1 MICCLNSSCHNPPH
15 ADGTEFCSHCGVPL
29 IVLRHYRPIRV
40 LGSGGFGKT
49 YLAED
54 VEKFNELCVI
64 KQFAPQIQGAGAIQK
79 ATELFEQEARRLQ
92 FLGEHPQI
100 PTLLAYFEQDNRL
113 YLVQQFIDG
122 DNLFE
127 ELRQQGNFN
136 EQKIWDLLVNLLT
149 ILQTVHE
156 QKVIHR
162 DIKPPNIL
170 RRKLPSAKNG
180 DIVLIDFGASKQLSE
195 TVITQPGT
203 TIGSFGYAPPEQMQD
218 GQVYPA
224 SDLYSVGTTCFH
236 LLTGVAPWELW
247 KQQGYAWVA
256 NWRSHLQ
263 QPISHKLAMILDKL
277 LQLNYQE
284 RYQSAEEVLE
294 DINDVESHSQIP
306 DTVAYQQSASPPSP
320 ELVPTVNY
328 QIPSSNSSSEL
339 PTKLDYQP
347 PPSTVVDLAK
357 PKQQLKLPL
366 LVSGAIFLLGLG
378 GYGVLQL
385 SQPIV
390 NKRIE
395 AEKLALANT
404 LDAHDGAVNSLA
416 ITADGKTLIS
426 GGADNKIKIWN
437 LATGD
442 LKTTLSKN
450 LDAIN
455 SVVISRDGK
464 TLFSGSKN
472 GIIQIWNL
480 PNGTLKTTLPKS
492 KDAVTYLAITPDGE
506 TLVSGGGNTIQ
517 VWDLETGKLKNTLT
531 GHTKSVM
538 ALAISADGQ
547 TLVSGSADNTIKI
560 WNLKTGQLKNT
571 IAGHKES
578 VMSVAIS
585 PNGEILASGSSDDTI
600 KIWNLKTGKLINT
613 LIGHFYPVSTLAI
626 SPNGET
632 LASGS
637 WDYRI
642 KIWNIQTGEIK
653 NTLTGHKSSVNSVV
667 ISPDG
672 RSVISGSSDRTIKIW
687 RSL

>member
-1 MICCLNSSCHNPPH
+1 M
-15 ADGTEFCSHCGVPL
+15 
-29 IVLRHYRPIRV
+29 
-40 LGSGGFGKT
+40 
-49 YLAED
+49 
-54 VEKFNELCVI
+54 
-64 KQFAPQIQGAGAIQK
+64 
-79 ATELFEQEARRLQ
+79 
-92 FLGEHPQI
+92 
-100 PTLLAYFEQDNRL
+100 
-113 YLVQQFIDG
+113 QQFIDG

-136 EQKIWDLLVNLLT
+136 EQKIWHLLLNLLT

-156 QKVIHR
+156 RKVIHR

-170 RRKLPSAKNG
+170 RRKLPSKNHG

-224 SDLYSVGTTCFH
+224 SDLYSLGTTCFH

-256 NWRSHLQ
+256 NWRQHLSL
-263 QPISHKLAMILDKL
+263 PISHKLAMILDKL
-277 LQLNYQE
+277 LQLNYQK
-284 RYQSAEEVLE
+284 RYQSAREVLQ

-306 DTVAYQQSASPPSP
+306 PTVAYHQSASPPSP

-328 QIPSSNSSSEL
+328 QIPSSNSSTEL

-357 PKQQLKLPL
+357 SKQQLKLPL
-366 LVSGAIFLLGLG
+366 LISGAILLLGLG
-378 GYGVLQL
+378 GYGVWQL

-390 NKRIE
+390 NKGIE

-416 ITADGKTLIS
+416 ITADGQTLIS

-437 LATGD
+437 LASGD

-450 LDAIN
+450 LDAIT
-455 SVVISRDGK
+455 SVAISPNGK
-464 TLFSGSKN
+464 TLFSGSKD
-472 GIIQIWNL
+472 GSIQIWNL
-480 PNGTLKTTLPKS
+480 PEGTLKTTLPKS
-492 KDAVTYLAITPDGE
+492 KDAVSYVAITPDGE

-517 VWDLETGKLKNTLT
+517 VWDLQTGKLKNTLT
-531 GHTKSVM
+531 GHTKAVM
-538 ALAISADGQ
+538 AVAISSDGQ
-547 TLVSGSADNTIKI
+547 TLASGSADNTIKI
-560 WNLKTGQLKNT
+560 WNLETGQLKNT
-571 IAGHKES
+571 LTGHKES

-585 PNGEILASGSSDDTI
+585 PNDETLVSGSLDDTI
-600 KIWNLKTGKLINT
+600 KIWNLKTGKLTNT
-613 LIGHFYPVSTLAI
+613 LTGHFYPVSTLAI
-626 SPNGET
+626 SANSET
-632 LASGS
+632 LVSGS
-637 WDYRI
+637 WDDRI
-642 KIWNIQTGEIK
+642 KIWNLKTGTIK
-653 NTLTGHKSSVNSVV
+653 NTLTGHISAVNSVV

-672 RSVISGSSDRTIKIW
+672 QSVISGSSDRTIKIW
-687 RSL
+687 RSP

>member
-64 KQFAPQIQGAGAIQK
+64 KQFAPQIQGAGALQK

-122 DNLFE
+122 DNLFD
-127 ELRQQGNFN
+127 ELKQQGNFN
-136 EQKIWDLLVNLLT
+136 EQKIWDLLINLLT

-162 DIKPPNIL
+162 DIKPPNII
-170 RRKLPSAKNG
+170 RRKLPSKNHG

-224 SDLYSVGTTCFH
+224 SDLYSIGTTCFH

-247 KQQGYAWVA
+247 KQQGYGWVA
-256 NWRSHLQ
+256 NWRQYLSL
-263 QPISHKLAMILDKL
+263 PISHKLAMILDKL

-284 RYQSAEEVLE
+284 RYQSAEEVLQ
-294 DINDVESHSQIP
+294 DINDIESHSQIP
-306 DTVAYQQSASPPSP
+306 DTVAYPQLASPPSP

-328 QIPSSNSSSEL
+328 QIPSSNSSTEL

-366 LVSGAIFLLGLG
+366 LVSGAILILGLG

-390 NKRIE
+390 NKKIE

-404 LDAHDGAVNSLA
+404 LDAHDGSVNSLA
-416 ITADGKTLIS
+416 ITADGQTLIS
-426 GGADNKIKIWN
+426 GGADNKIKIWK
-437 LATGD
+437 LGSGD

-450 LDAIN
+450 LDAVN
-455 SVVISRDGK
+455 SVAISRDGK
-464 TLFSGSKN
+464 TLFSGSKDGN
-472 GIIQIWNL
+472 IQIWNL
-480 PNGTLKTTLPKS
+480 PEGTLKTTLLKS
-492 KDAVTYLAITPDGE
+492 KDAVNYVAITPDRE
-506 TLVSGGGNTIQ
+506 TLVSAGGNTIQ
-517 VWDLETGKLKNTLT
+517 
-531 GHTKSVM
+531 
-538 ALAISADGQ
+538 I
-547 TLVSGSADNTIKI
+547 
-560 WNLKTGQLKNT
+560 
-571 IAGHKES
+571 
-578 VMSVAIS
+578 
-585 PNGEILASGSSDDTI
+585 
-600 KIWNLKTGKLINT
+600 
-613 LIGHFYPVSTLAI
+613 
-626 SPNGET
+626 
-632 LASGS
+632 
-637 WDYRI
+637 
-642 KIWNIQTGEIK
+642 
-653 NTLTGHKSSVNSVV
+653 
-667 ISPDG
+667 
-672 RSVISGSSDRTIKIW
+672 
-687 RSL
+687 

>member
-15 ADGTEFCSHCGVPL
+15 ADGTEFCSNCGVPL
-29 IVLRHYRPIRV
+29 IVLRHYRPMRV

-127 ELRQQGNFN
+127 ELQQHGNFN
-136 EQKIWDLLVNLLT
+136 EQKIWDLLINLLT

-156 QKVIHR
+156 EKVIHR

-170 RRKLPSAKNG
+170 RRKLPSKNNG

-236 LLTGVAPWELW
+236 LLTGVTPWELW

-256 NWRSHLQ
+256 NWRQHLSL
-263 QPISHKLAMILDKL
+263 PISHKLAMILDKL
-277 LQLNYQE
+277 LQLNHEE
-284 RYQSAEEVLE
+284 RYQSAEEVLQ
-294 DINDVESHSQIP
+294 DINNIESHSQIP
-306 DTVAYQQSASPPSP
+306 PTVAYQQSASPPSP
-320 ELVPTVNY
+320 ELPSTVSY
-328 QIPSSNSSSEL
+328 QISSSNSSAEL

-347 PPSTVVDLAK
+347 PPSTAIDVAK
-357 PKQQLKLPL
+357 PKQKLKLPL
-366 LVSGAIFLLGLG
+366 LVSGAILLLCLG
-378 GYGVLQL
+378 VYGVLQL
-385 SQPIV
+385 SKPIE
-390 NKRIE
+390 NKSVE

-404 LDAHDGAVNSLA
+404 LDAHDSSVNSLA
-416 ITADGKTLIS
+416 ITADGQNLIS
-426 GGADNKIKIWN
+426 GGADKKIKIWN
-437 LATGD
+437 LASGD

-450 LDAIN
+450 SDAVN
-455 SVVISRDGK
+455 AVAISRDGK
-464 TLFSGSKN
+464 TLVSGSKDGN
-472 GIIQIWNL
+472 IQIWNL
-480 PNGTLKTTLPKS
+480 PEGTLKTNLPKS
-492 KDAVTYLAITPDGE
+492 KDAVSYVAITPNGE

-517 VWDLETGKLKNTLT
+517 IWDLQTGKLKNTIT

-538 ALAISADGQ
+538 AVAISSDGK
-547 TLVSGSADNTIKI
+547 TLASDSADNSIKI
-560 WNLKTGQLKNT
+560 WNLATGQLKNT
-571 IAGHKES
+571 LAGHKEL

-585 PNGEILASGSSDDTI
+585 PDGETLVSGSSDDTI
-600 KIWNLKTGKLINT
+600 KIWNLKTGKLTNT
-613 LIGHFYPVSTLAI
+613 LTGHFYPVSALAI
-626 SPNGET
+626 SQNGET
-632 LASGS
+632 LVSGS
-637 WDYRI
+637 WDDRI
-642 KIWNIQTGEIK
+642 KIWNLKTGAIK
-653 NTLTGHKSSVNSVV
+653 NTLTGHRSAVNSVV
-667 ISPDG
+667 ITPDG
-672 RSVISGSSDRTIKIW
+672 QSVISGSSDRTIKIW
-687 RSL
+687 RSP